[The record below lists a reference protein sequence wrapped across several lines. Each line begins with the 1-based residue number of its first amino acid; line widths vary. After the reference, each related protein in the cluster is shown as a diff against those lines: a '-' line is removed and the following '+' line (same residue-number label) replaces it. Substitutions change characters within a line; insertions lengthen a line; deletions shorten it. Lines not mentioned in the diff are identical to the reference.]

1 MVFNIDMKTILI
13 PIILGNIFII
23 IYIMAYR
30 FDHKKD
36 KSINMFAT
44 SKVLQLISWSL
55 VALRGV
61 IPNFMSISIANSIAL
76 LGVSLESIAI
86 LMLINVFEKNI
97 KTIYVFLTIVMIFIF
112 NCITVFYN
120 VENIRISF
128 ISISIVLL
136 IAFPGFCLIKNKD
149 SSTLQGIMGSL
160 CWLVIMILIFRAFIA
175 ISQYKYMIPFIKG
188 IYETGP
194 LILISMLM
202 MLGITS
208 TGFVIL
214 SKEQIDLELVKL
226 ASTDE
231 LTGILNRRTFITGA
245 KRSVAYFVRKKEPI
259 SFLLVDIDNFK
270 NVNDTYGHNIGDI
283 ALRDFADKTKGQLR
297 EYDLFGRYGGD
308 EFAILLPG
316 SDKNDSYNIAERIRK
331 TIEESSIN
339 ECATIKYTVSI
350 GIISMIPDERTDIGM
365 LYKLSDKALYQA
377 KANGRNCVVITNLNT
392 P

>member
-13 PIILGNIFII
+13 PVVLGNIFII

-30 FDHKKD
+30 FDHKMD

-44 SKVLQLISWSL
+44 SKVLELIAWSL

-61 IPNFMSISIANSIAL
+61 IPNFISISIANSIAL
-76 LGVSLESIAI
+76 LGVSFESIAI

-120 VENIRISF
+120 VENIRISV
-128 ISISIVLL
+128 ISIFIVLL
-136 IAFPGFCLIKNKD
+136 IAFPGFCLMKNKE
-149 SSTLQGIMGSL
+149 SSILQRIMGSL
-160 CWLVIMILIFRAFIA
+160 CCLVIMILIFRAFIA
-175 ISQYKYMIPFIKG
+175 ISPYKYMTTFIKG
-188 IYETGP
+188 IYETGS
-194 LILISMLM
+194 LTLISMLM
-202 MLGITS
+202 MLGLTS

-231 LTGILNRRTFITGA
+231 LTGILNRRTFINGA
-245 KRSVAYFVRKKEPI
+245 KRSIAYFVKKKEPI

-270 NVNDTYGHNIGDI
+270 TVNDTYGHNIGDI
-283 ALRDFADKTKGQLR
+283 TLRDFADKTKEQLR

-308 EFAILLPG
+308 EFAILLLG
-316 SDKNDSYNIAERIRK
+316 SDKDDSYNIAERIRK
-331 TIEESSIN
+331 TIEESSTN
-339 ECATIKYTVSI
+339 ECVTVKYTVSI
-350 GIISMIPDERTDIGM
+350 GIISMIPDEKTDIAI
-365 LYKLSDKALYQA
+365 LCKLSDKALYKA